1 MVTSPQRLSSHS
13 SILQPSYS
21 RLPLTH
27 ESSFA
32 SGHQRSSSAS
42 SNVAVFPSSSWTR
55 RPSLGSKAEPTQ
67 SVTITVSAEKSP
79 SAAKGRLADS
89 DTVTA
94 HMSSV
99 DLTKPAHE
107 RMEEAESPASDHS
120 DEPQAAYDG
129 EASINISQDERPRVR
144 AEGPGGSDIKR
155 GARIA

>member
-21 RLPLTH
+21 RLPLNH
-27 ESSFA
+27 EPSFA

-42 SNVAVFPSSSWTR
+42 SDITLFPSSSWTR
-55 RPSLGSKAEPTQ
+55 PPSLASKAEPTQ
-67 SVTITVSAEKSP
+67 SVTITVSAERSP
-79 SAAKGRLADS
+79 SSAKRHLAVS
-89 DTVTA
+89 ETVTA

-129 EASINISQDERPRVR
+129 ETSVNISQDERPRVR